1 MHIETSQLILSTN
14 MWIGILTNGNVLLNG
29 FKLIK
34 LTLYPIS
41 EQISPLCPSERF
53 RKVQKESSINKINK

>member
-1 MHIETSQLILSTN
+1 MHIETSQLILSAN

-53 RKVQKESSINKINK
+53 QKV